1 MPSQVQQADTSMTMT
16 ATHPETYRG
25 VWLTV
30 LLSALLGFASI
41 STDLYLPAMPSMGLS
56 LGATQGQLEL
66 TISGYLLGFA
76 FGQLFW
82 GPVSDRFGRKVP
94 LMLGIAIVVLGAA
107 GCALS
112 TDAVQLIASRIVQA
126 LGASAG
132 VVLGRAM
139 VRDLFHKD
147 EAARM
152 LSTLML
158 IMGVAPMLGPSVGAQ
173 ILAFSSW
180 HYIFWSLVAIGIT
193 TFLGVARTAESLPNS
208 ARSGGTLVEA
218 FTAYGHHLRNPRLMA
233 YAAIMACF
241 GAGVFAYVA
250 GSSFVFIEHYG
261 LAPASYGLIFA
272 SGIGGI
278 MLSNTLNLQFVARI
292 GSDRM
297 MLLGTSIAAVAG
309 IAILVIASTGWG
321 GWLGLAAA
329 LFVYIGMNG
338 LIGANTIAGGLS
350 SVDQGTGSASAL
362 LGFAQY
368 GGGMVGSALV
378 STFANGT
385 PWPMALIICVGTL
398 CAGTITWLLN
408 GRENTH

>member
-1 MPSQVQQADTSMTMT
+1 MTISS
-16 ATHPETYRG
+16 THPHAHRG

-30 LLSALLGFASI
+30 LLSTLLGFASI
-41 STDLYLPAMPSMGLS
+41 STDLYLPAMPSMGAS

-94 LMLGIAIVVLGAA
+94 LLLGIAIFVLGAA

-112 TDAVQLIASRIVQA
+112 MDAVQLITCRIIQA

-158 IMGVAPMLGPSVGAQ
+158 IMGIAPMLGPSVGAQ
-173 ILAFSSW
+173 ILVFSSW
-180 HYIFWSLVAIGIT
+180 PYIFWTLVAIGT
-193 TFLGVARTAESLPNS
+193 VTFLGVGRTAESLPKS
-208 ARSGGTLVEA
+208 ARSAGTLAQA
-218 FTAYGHHLRNPRLMA
+218 FVAYGHHFRNARLMA
-233 YAAIMACF
+233 YALIMACF

-250 GSSFVFIEHYG
+250 GSSFVFIEYYD
-261 LAPASYGLIFA
+261 LPPASYGLIFA

-278 MLSNTLNLQFVARI
+278 MLSNALNLRFVVRI

-297 MLLGTSIAAVAG
+297 MLIGVSVAALAS
-309 IAILVIASTGWG
+309 LVLLVVVSTGWG
-321 GWLGLAAA
+321 GWLGLAGA
-329 LFVYIGMNG
+329 LFAYIGMNG
-338 LIGANTIAGGLS
+338 LIGANAIAGGLS
-350 SVDQGTGSASAL
+350 STTEGTGSASAL
-362 LGFAQY
+362 LGFSQY

-378 STFANGT
+378 GAFANGT
-385 PWPMALIICVGTL
+385 PWPMALIICVGTVS
-398 CAGTITWLLN
+398 AGAITWFLN
-408 GRENTH
+408 SKGNPQ

>member
-1 MPSQVQQADTSMTMT
+1 MTLT
-16 ATHPETYRG
+16 TTQSEAYRG

-41 STDLYLPAMPSMGLS
+41 STDLYLPAMPSMGAS
-56 LGATQGQLEL
+56 LGASQGQLEL
-66 TISGYLLGFA
+66 TVSGYLLGFA
-76 FGQLFW
+76 LGQLFW
-82 GPVSDRFGRKVP
+82 GPVSDRFGRKLP
-94 LMLGIAIVVLGAA
+94 LMLGIAIFVAGAA

-112 TDAVQLIASRIVQA
+112 TDAVQLITCRIVQA

-139 VRDLFHKD
+139 VRDLFHRD

-158 IMGVAPMLGPSVGAQ
+158 IMGIAPMLGPSVGAQ
-173 ILAFSSW
+173 ILALSSW
-180 HYIFWSLVAIGIT
+180 HYIFWTLVAIGT
-193 TFLGVARTAESLPNS
+193 VTLLGVGRTAESLPSS
-208 ARSGGTLVEA
+208 ARSGGKLAEA
-218 FTAYGHHLRNPRLMA
+218 FAAYGQHFRNAKLMA

-250 GSSFVFIEHYG
+250 GSSFVFIEYYG
-261 LAPASYGLIFA
+261 LPPASYSLIFA
-272 SGIGGI
+272 SGIVGI
-278 MLSNTLNLQFVARI
+278 MLCNTLNLRFVAGV

-297 MLLGTSIAAVAG
+297 MLIGTSVAALA
-309 IAILVIASTGWG
+309 ALILLVVVSTGWG
-321 GWLGLAAA
+321 GWIGLAAA
-329 LFVYIGMNG
+329 LFAYIGMNG

-350 SVDQGTGSASAL
+350 SVDKGTGSASAL

-398 CAGTITWLLN
+398 CAGTITWLMN
-408 GRENTH
+408 GRTPTR

>member
-1 MPSQVQQADTSMTMT
+1 MTIT
-16 ATHPETYRG
+16 VTHPETYRG

-41 STDLYLPAMPSMGLS
+41 STDLYLAAMPSMGAS

-94 LMLGIAIVVLGAA
+94 LMLGIAIFVLGAA

-112 TDAVQLIASRIVQA
+112 MDAVQLIACRIVQA

-158 IMGVAPMLGPSVGAQ
+158 IMGIAPMLGPSVGAQ

-180 HYIFWSLVAIGIT
+180 HSIFWTLVAIGIT
-193 TFLGVARTAESLPNS
+193 TFLGVGRTAESLPSS

-218 FTAYGHHLRNPRLMA
+218 FAAYGHHLRNPRLMA

-250 GSSFVFIEHYG
+250 GSSFVFIEYYG
-261 LAPASYGLIFA
+261 LPPASYAMIFA

-278 MLSNTLNLQFVARI
+278 MLSNMLNLRLVAQI

-309 IAILVIASTGWG
+309 LVILIVVSTGLG
-321 GWLGLAAA
+321 GWFGLAAA
-329 LFVYIGMNG
+329 LFLYIGMNG

-350 SVDQGTGSASAL
+350 SVDRGTGSASAL

-378 STFANGT
+378 SAFANGT

-408 GRENTH
+408 GRENTR

>member
-1 MPSQVQQADTSMTMT
+1 MTLT
-16 ATHPETYRG
+16 TTHAEAYRG
-25 VWLTV
+25 IWLTV

-41 STDLYLPAMPSMGLS
+41 STDLYLPAMPSMGAS
-56 LGATQGQLEL
+56 LGASQGQLEL
-66 TISGYLLGFA
+66 TVSGYLLGFA
-76 FGQLFW
+76 LGQLFW
-82 GPVSDRFGRKVP
+82 GPVSDRFGRKLP
-94 LMLGIAIVVLGAA
+94 LMLGIAIFVAGAA

-112 TDAVQLIASRIVQA
+112 MDAVQLIACRIVQA

-139 VRDLFHKD
+139 VRDLFHRD
-147 EAARM
+147 DAARM

-173 ILAFSSW
+173 ILALSSW
-180 HYIFWSLVAIGIT
+180 HYIFWTLVAIGT
-193 TFLGVARTAESLPNS
+193 VTLLGVGRTAESLPSS
-208 ARSGGTLVEA
+208 ARSGGTLSGA
-218 FTAYGHHLRNPRLMA
+218 FAAYGQHLRNAKLMA

-250 GSSFVFIEHYG
+250 GSSFVFIEYYG
-261 LAPASYGLIFA
+261 LPPASYGLIFA
-272 SGIGGI
+272 SGIAGI
-278 MLSNTLNLQFVARI
+278 MLSNTMNLRFVARV

-297 MLLGTSIAAVAG
+297 MLIGTSVAALA
-309 IAILVIASTGWG
+309 ALILLVVVSTGWG
-321 GWLGLAAA
+321 GWLGLALA
-329 LFVYIGMNG
+329 LFAYIGMNG

-368 GGGMVGSALV
+368 GGGMIGSALV

-398 CAGTITWLLN
+398 CAATITWLMN
-408 GRENTH
+408 GRQLARLDNR

>member
-1 MPSQVQQADTSMTMT
+1 MTMT
-16 ATHPETYRG
+16 ATQDETYRG

-30 LLSALLGFASI
+30 LLSLLLGFASI
-41 STDLYLPAMPSMGLS
+41 STDLYLPAMPTMGES

-66 TISGYLLGFA
+66 TVSGYLLGFA

-82 GPVSDRFGRKVP
+82 GPLSDRFGRKLP
-94 LMLGIAIVVLGAA
+94 LMLGIAIFVLGAA

-112 TDAVQLIASRIVQA
+112 TNAGQLIACRIVQA
-126 LGASAG
+126 LGASAA

-158 IMGVAPMLGPSVGAQ
+158 IMAVAPMIGPSAGAQ
-173 ILAFSSW
+173 IMAFSSW
-180 HYIFWSLVAIGIT
+180 HAIFWTLVGIGVIT
-193 TFLGVARTAESLPNS
+193 LFGLSRTAESLPAR
-208 ARSGGTLVEA
+208 ARSGATLA
-218 FTAYGHHLRNPRLMA
+218 QSFAAYGQHFRNGRLMA
-233 YAAIMACF
+233 YAGILFCF

-250 GSSFVFIEHYG
+250 GSSFVFISYFG
-261 LAPASYGLIFA
+261 LSPSAYGLIFA
-272 SGIGGI
+272 AGIGGI
-278 MLSNTLNLQFVARI
+278 MLSNTINLRFVSRM

-297 MLLGTSIAAVAG
+297 LLIGTITAAIAG
-309 IAILVIASTGWG
+309 LVIITVALTGFG
-321 GWLGLAAA
+321 GWIGLAAA
-329 LFVYIGMNG
+329 LFVYVGMNG

-350 SVDQGTGSASAL
+350 SVEHGTGSASAL

-378 STFANGT
+378 SALANGT
-385 PWPMALIICVGTL
+385 PLPMALIVG
-398 CAGTITWLLN
+398 AGTICSATIMIALTRRL
-408 GRENTH
+408 RSAAA

>member
-1 MPSQVQQADTSMTMT
+1 MTFT
-16 ATHPETYRG
+16 TTHSEAYRG

-41 STDLYLPAMPSMGLS
+41 STDLYLPAMPSMGAS
-56 LGATQGQLEL
+56 LGASQGQLEL
-66 TISGYLLGFA
+66 TVSGYLLGFS

-94 LMLGIAIVVLGAA
+94 LMLGIAIFIAGAA

-112 TDAVQLIASRIVQA
+112 MDAVQLITCRIIQA

-173 ILAFSSW
+173 ILALSSW
-180 HYIFWSLVAIGIT
+180 QYIFWTLVAIGT
-193 TFLGVARTAESLPNS
+193 VTLLGVGRTAESLPRS

-218 FTAYGHHLRNPRLMA
+218 FAAYGQHFRNARLMA

-250 GSSFVFIEHYG
+250 GSSFVFIEYYG
-261 LAPASYGLIFA
+261 LPPASYGLIFA
-272 SGIGGI
+272 SGIAGI
-278 MLSNTLNLQFVARI
+278 MLSNTLNLRFVARV

-297 MLLGTSIAAVAG
+297 MLIGTSIAALAG
-309 IAILVIASTGWG
+309 LVLLVVVSTGWG
-321 GWLGLAAA
+321 GWLGLAAG
-329 LFVYIGMNG
+329 LFAYIGMNG

-350 SVDQGTGSASAL
+350 SVEKGTGSASAL

-368 GGGMVGSALV
+368 GGGMIGSALV

-408 GRENTH
+408 GRRDMR

>member
-1 MPSQVQQADTSMTMT
+1 MTMT
-16 ATHPETYRG
+16 ANNSEAYRG

-41 STDLYLPAMPSMGLS
+41 STDLYLPAMPSMGAS

-66 TISGYLLGFA
+66 TVSGYLLGFA

-82 GPVSDRFGRKVP
+82 GPVSDRFGRKLP
-94 LMLGIAIVVLGAA
+94 LMLGIAIFIAGAA

-112 TDAVQLIASRIVQA
+112 VDAVQLITCRIVQA

-139 VRDLFHKD
+139 VRDLFHRD

-158 IMGVAPMLGPSVGAQ
+158 IMSVAPMLGPSVGAQ
-173 ILAFSSW
+173 ILALSSW
-180 HYIFWSLVAIGIT
+180 HYIFWTLVAIGT
-193 TFLGVARTAESLPNS
+193 VTLLGVGRTAESLPS
-208 ARSGGTLVEA
+208 PARSGGTLAEA
-218 FTAYGHHLRNPRLMA
+218 FAAYGQHLRNAKLMA

-250 GSSFVFIEHYG
+250 GSSFVFIEYYG
-261 LAPASYGLIFA
+261 LPPASYGLIFA
-272 SGIGGI
+272 SGIVGI
-278 MLSNTLNLQFVARI
+278 MLSNTLNLRFVGRF

-297 MLLGTSIAAVAG
+297 MLIGTSVAALAALILLVVVA
-309 IAILVIASTGWG
+309 TGWG
-321 GWLGLAAA
+321 GWIGLAAA
-329 LFVYIGMNG
+329 LFAYIGMNG

-350 SVDQGTGSASAL
+350 SVDTGTGSASAL

-378 STFANGT
+378 STLANGT
-385 PWPMALIICVGTL
+385 PWPMALIICVSTL
-398 CAGTITWLLN
+398 CAGTITWVMN
-408 GRENTH
+408 GRHFARLDNH